1 MVEILQ
7 QRHLWTVEL
16 TVCLD
21 FITLVECFV
30 RDSLGNV
37 PVLTMEVVSGWNP
50 KQRSLYLA
58 EAFLQSRSKEA
69 VKHIFLYM
77 HHYNYLLIYIRR
89 GSFSENST

>member
-1 MVEILQ
+1 MCLQVDNPNSRRKLVEILQ
-7 QRHLWTVEL
+7 QRHLWTAEL

-50 KQRSLYLA
+50 KQRCLYLA
-58 EAFLQSRSKEA
+58 EAFLQSRSEQKF
-69 VKHIFLYM
+69 VYIFFIHISD
-77 HHYNYLLIYIRR
+77 YI
-89 GSFSENST
+89 